1 MKRLASKFYQP
12 TVFIISFAAGFT
24 FYHYSIGIWNPVYQG
39 NELTNTQVENL
50 RKEAIS
56 FFYQTMPELFE
67 GTYDPKEGYVSNEAL
82 NTFDKYKSCLEP
94 RCRLIDVYFYYG
106 VFFSEALFPSGDR
119 FEVTM
124 RKVEK
129 GWRLDSFR
137 HLGSGNIYYDGKEN
151 K

>member
-1 MKRLASKFYQP
+1 MKRLASKLYQP
-12 TVFIISFAAGFT
+12 AVFIISFAAGFA
-24 FYHYSIGIWNPVYQG
+24 FYHYSIRIWDPVYQG

-50 RKEAIS
+50 RKEAVS

-67 GTYDPKEGYVSNEAL
+67 GTYDPKEGYISDEAL
-82 NTFDKYKSCLEP
+82 NTFNKYESRLEP

-124 RKVEK
+124 RKIDEE
-129 GWRLDSFR
+129 WRLNSFR
-137 HLGSGNIYYDGKEN
+137 HLGSRIIYYDGKEN